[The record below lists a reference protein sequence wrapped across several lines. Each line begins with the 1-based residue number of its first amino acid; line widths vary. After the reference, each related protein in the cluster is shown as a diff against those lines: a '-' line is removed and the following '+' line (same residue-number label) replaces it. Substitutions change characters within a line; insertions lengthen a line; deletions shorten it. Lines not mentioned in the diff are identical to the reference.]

1 MHMEVKE
8 PVLQRVSIVFCHFEM
23 LFLPLAG
30 SPNPTEQMPERG
42 FISFKYDLFSSF
54 PKINNFDRRENYLD
68 NVLKKKGGGILTLIE
83 SEVLQ

>member
-1 MHMEVKE
+1 
-8 PVLQRVSIVFCHFEM
+8 M
-23 LFLPLAG
+23 LFPPLSG

-68 NVLKKKGGGILTLIE
+68 NVLGGGYPDFD
-83 SEVLQ
+83 